1 MYQYHHAPSFLHFFL
16 FTWLIL
22 FICSS
27 KRCGNANE
35 HSTIIDVLFTFMNIY
50 RGVTD
55 GWGQTGGGALCRR
68 MCASVFWII
77 HHMSIFFV
85 WVASFGLRKW
95 WNQSKLRFF
104 FSWQKINFAF
114 SIEPQKG
121 PINCPY
127 YLCKDQ
133 ETQALT
139 ICLTKKKHWLLHR
152 CISIIFF
159 IIRFNNRIM
168 KDSVIKK

>member
-55 GWGQTGGGALCRR
+55 GWGQTGGGALFRR

-77 HHMSIFFV
+77 HHMSIFLSELRVLVWENDEINQNCASLFHDKKKTSLFLLNHKKAQLTAHTICVKTRKHKHWLFV
-85 WVASFGLRKW
+85 W
-95 WNQSKLRFF
+95 
-104 FSWQKINFAF
+104 QKK
-114 SIEPQKG
+114 SIDYLTQK
-121 PINCPY
+121 
-127 YLCKDQ
+127 K
-133 ETQALT
+133 ALT
-139 ICLTKKKHWLLHR
+139 IASVHKYYFFYH
-152 CISIIFF
+152 SI
-159 IIRFNNRIM
+159 
-168 KDSVIKK
+168 